1 MGENQTKEIKPIT
14 TIIPHKQQI
23 NLVST
28 FKSGNIISISNDKS
42 IIIYNMN
49 LNIIQKIENAH
60 YNNIYGLS
68 IKDDKNFITCSDD
81 LSIKIWKK
89 RYLNKYDISRFF
101 VNGIIYNCHT
111 ERIYDVVYYSNEN
124 FISCSGDKTIKI
136 WGKKKYKNFQL
147 ITIIKNSWKIF
158 SLLFLEDKNILIASQ
173 VNGLNFYDVKIWK
186 NLFSIKETCCGFW
199 NCLKRIDDDRIILGG
214 INLSIYIISIK
225 EKTIIK
231 IIKNELHN
239 WGIFICKKRGIFF
252 VGEDNNIKIFNINNY
267 KCIKKIENA
276 HDNIIYG
283 FCELNDGKILS
294 YSADKKIKIW
304 VL

>member
-68 IKDDKNFITCSDD
+68 IK
-81 LSIKIWKK
+81 IWKK

-136 WGKKKYKNFQL
+136 WGKK
-147 ITIIKNSWKIF
+147 
-158 SLLFLEDKNILIASQ
+158 NI
-173 VNGLNFYDVKIWK
+173 
-186 NLFSIKETCCGFW
+186 
-199 NCLKRIDDDRIILGG
+199 R
-214 INLSIYIISIK
+214 
-225 EKTIIK
+225 
-231 IIKNELHN
+231 
-239 WGIFICKKRGIFF
+239 
-252 VGEDNNIKIFNINNY
+252 IFN
-267 KCIKKIENA
+267 
-276 HDNIIYG
+276 
-283 FCELNDGKILS
+283 
-294 YSADKKIKIW
+294 
-304 VL
+304 

>member
-1 MGENQTKEIKPIT
+1 MGKNQTKEIKPIT

-89 RYLNKYDISRFF
+89 RYLNKYDISKFF

-111 ERIYDVVYYSNEN
+111 ERIYDVIYYSNEN
-124 FISCSGDKTIKI
+124 FISCSGDKTI
-136 WGKKKYKNFQL
+136 
-147 ITIIKNSWKIF
+147 
-158 SLLFLEDKNILIASQ
+158 
-173 VNGLNFYDVKIWK
+173 KIWK

-231 IIKNELHN
+231 IIKNEFHN

-252 VGEDNNIKIFNINNY
+252 VGEGNNIKIFNINNY